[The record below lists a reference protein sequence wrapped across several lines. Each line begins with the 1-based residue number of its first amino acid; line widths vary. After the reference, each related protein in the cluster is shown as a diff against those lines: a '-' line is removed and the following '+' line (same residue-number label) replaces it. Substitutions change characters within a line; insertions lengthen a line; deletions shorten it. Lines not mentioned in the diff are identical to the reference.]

1 MAFTAAKGFIH
12 FSKDKYFSTIETHW
26 DIHAQLADVS
36 MHRPKEDLCA
46 LHWQLECKCW
56 APDRV
61 LFTVRPSLP
70 VYCFQCVLS
79 LLSPALQTLASTNWS
94 ERLCQLKVS
103 FMHAEISTLGKDD
116 FLFGYLYKN
125 TLIQCSAMQRS
136 ESPSLL
142 GHHSQLQLFSCSIR
156 YTYYQTS
163 EQVCFK
169 RDLIIQLIC
178 GPPAGHA

>member
-12 FSKDKYFSTIETHW
+12 FSKEKYFSTIETRW
-26 DIHAQLADVS
+26 DTYAQLADVS
-36 MHRPKEDLCA
+36 MHRPKEDLCT

-61 LFTVRPSLP
+61 LFNVRQPSLP

-79 LLSPALQTLASTNWS
+79 LLSPTLQTLASTNWS

-116 FLFGYLYKN
+116 FLFGHLYK
-125 TLIQCSAMQRS
+125 THLDSMQCNATQWVPESAG
-136 ESPSLL
+136 PS
-142 GHHSQLQLFSCSIR
+142 
-156 YTYYQTS
+156 
-163 EQVCFK
+163 
-169 RDLIIQLIC
+169 
-178 GPPAGHA
+178 